1 MTTYLKAVKDVEG
14 LGFTV
19 FASPTDWTVGLITA
33 VYSDGHQELMGKIYI
48 ENAIDGQ
55 ETDESNAIISFN

>member
-1 MTTYLKAVKDVEG
+1 MTTYLEAVKDVEG

-19 FASPTDWTVGLITA
+19 FASATDWTVGLITA
-33 VYSDGHQELMGKIYI
+33 IYDNGVHELMGKIYI

-55 ETDESNAIISFN
+55 EIDESNAVISWI